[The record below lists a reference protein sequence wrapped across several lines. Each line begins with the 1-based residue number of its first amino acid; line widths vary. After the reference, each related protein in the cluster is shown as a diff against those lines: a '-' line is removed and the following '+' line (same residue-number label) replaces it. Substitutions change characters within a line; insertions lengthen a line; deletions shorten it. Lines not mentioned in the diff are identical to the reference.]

1 MVYSLDLRKR
11 VLDFIATGGSK
22 TEASRRFSVARSTL
36 YKWLNAPDPFKRHKP
51 GPRRPRTLDPD
62 ALRKHVADFPDQT
75 YAERAAHF
83 GVSKSCIGYGL
94 KNIGCTRKKSL
105 GYKERCAEK
114 RQAYLQQLAQVKASG
129 KSLVYVDESGFR
141 DESYRRYGYAPK
153 GEKVFG
159 LISSQRTRTTTLIA
173 ARFEDT
179 FTVARVFKG
188 SCKAVDFNGWLAEQ
202 LCPRLTAKQ
211 VVILDNARL
220 HKTPRTR
227 VLIEGSGA
235 SLMFLPPYSPDYNPI
250 EHDFANIKRYREYHP
265 ETTLHDSIQMY
276 H

>member
-1 MVYSLDLRKR
+1 MAYSLDLRKR

-22 TEASRRFSVARSTL
+22 TEVSRRFSVARSTL

-94 KNIGCTRKKSL
+94 KN
-105 GYKERCAEK
+105 
-114 RQAYLQQLAQVKASG
+114 
-129 KSLVYVDESGFR
+129 
-141 DESYRRYGYAPK
+141 YAPK

-265 ETTLHDSIQMY
+265 ETTLHDSIQIY